1 MTKYEVKKGNKG
13 SDPGDDVVELP
24 AMPPRDPIE
33 PAPMSPVQS
42 PLADTYPKPAERP
55 DLDWAEHED

>member
-1 MTKYEVKKGNKG
+1 MTKYEVKKGNEG
-13 SDPGDDVVELP
+13 TDPGDDIDFP

-33 PAPMSPVQS
+33 PDPMNPM
-42 PLADTYPKPAERP
+42 PPADTDLKPAERP